1 MSLLRVPSLACPPS
15 TRLAWLAVLGL
26 GLGLATGCGDEEGD
40 PVGSDDH
47 SGETVPD
54 SDDGGDGT
62 DGTDG
67 TGDGTD
73 GDSEDDTGAPGG
85 PEVDLDGDGEA
96 SLEDGGID
104 CDDSDPDSTLI
115 TEDADCDG
123 VPTELDCDDND
134 PSVGDVDD
142 PECDGVATDAAGGDL
157 FQLAATSFDMGC
169 TDEQP
174 GCFDNEFEVMP
185 VTLTHDYFL
194 GETEVTQ
201 AQYTAMMGTNPSF
214 FEDCGDDC
222 PVERVS
228 WNMAAAYT
236 NALSAASGLEAC
248 YTCEGEGNTI
258 ACAPAMSP
266 YACAGYRLPTEA
278 EWENAARCGTDTIYA
293 GSDTVDEVGWY
304 VRNSDGGPKP
314 VGLLPANACGLVDLS
329 GNVIEWTQDLY
340 APDYYTADGRTDPE
354 GPEEGEGRSVRGGG
368 WQYSASG
375 LRVSYRNTI
384 AQDYRSNF
392 IGFRV
397 ARTVL

>member
-1 MSLLRVPSLACPPS
+1 MSTPFFLPAARDASPP
-15 TRLAWLAVLGL
+15 LCWLALL
-26 GLGLATGCGDEEGD
+26 GLGLAIGCGDEEGD

-47 SGETVPD
+47 SGETVPHTD
-54 SDDGGDGT
+54 DDVGDADTDDGGD
-62 DGTDG
+62 DGG
-67 TGDGTD
+67 
-73 GDSEDDTGAPGG
+73 DTGEPAD
-85 PEVDLDGDGEA
+85 PEIDLDGDGEPGIA
-96 SLEDGGID
+96 DGGAD
-104 CDDSDPDSTLI
+104 CDDTDPDSTLV

-123 VPTELDCDDND
+123 VPTELDCDDVD
-134 PSVGDVDD
+134 PTVGDVDD
-142 PECDGVATDAAGGDL
+142 PECDGIATDAAGGDL
-157 FQLAATSFDMGC
+157 FQLAATSFEMGC

-185 VTLTHDYFL
+185 VTLTHDYFI

-201 AQYTAMMGTNPSF
+201 AQYDAMMGTNPSF
-214 FEDCGDDC
+214 FDACGDDC

-236 NALSAASGLEAC
+236 NALSAASGLDAC

-258 ACAPAMSP
+258 ACEPAMDP
-266 YACAGYRLPTEA
+266 YTCEGYRLPTEA
-278 EWENAARCGTDTIYA
+278 EWENAARCGTDNVYA
-293 GSDTVDEVGWY
+293 GSDAVAEIGWY
-304 VRNSDGGPKP
+304 VRNSDGEPKP
-314 VGLLPANACGLVDLS
+314 VGALPANACGLVDMS
-329 GNVIEWTQDLY
+329 GNVIEWTQDRY
-340 APDYYTADGRTDPE
+340 APDYYTADGRTDPA

-384 AQDYRSNF
+384 AQDYRSNY

>member
-1 MSLLRVPSLACPPS
+1 MSKPFFMPAVPAAQPLR
-15 TRLAWLAVLGL
+15 WLALL
-26 GLGLATGCGDEEGD
+26 GLGLAIGCGEEGGD

-47 SGETVPD
+47 SGETVPHTD
-54 SDDGGDGT
+54 DAGEESD
-62 DGTDG
+62 
-67 TGDGTD
+67 
-73 GDSEDDTGAPGG
+73 EDDVEDTGAPDV
-85 PEVDLDGDGEA
+85 PETDLDGDGFP
-96 SLEDGGID
+96 SIEDGGTD
-104 CDDSDPDSTLI
+104 CDDTDPDSTLV
-115 TEDADCDG
+115 TDDADCDG
-123 VPTELDCDDND
+123 VPTDLDCDDAD

-142 PECDGVATDAAGGDL
+142 PDCDGIATDGAGANL
-157 FQLAATSFDMGC
+157 IQIASTSFEMGC

-174 GCFDNEFEVMP
+174 GCFDNEFEIMP
-185 VTLTHDYFL
+185 VTLTHDYFI

-201 AQYTAMMGTNPSF
+201 AEYAAMMGSNPSF
-214 FEDCGDDC
+214 FESCGDDC

-236 NALSAASGLEAC
+236 NALSEASGFEAC

-258 ACAPAMSP
+258 SCAPAMDP
-266 YACAGYRLPTEA
+266 YTCEGYRLPTEA
-278 EWENAARCGTDTIYA
+278 EWENAARCGTDNVYA
-293 GSDTVDEVGWY
+293 GSNDVNEVGWY
-304 VRNSDGGPKP
+304 VRNSEGEPRPAGEK
-314 VGLLPANACGLVDLS
+314 PANECGLVDMS

-340 APDYYTADGRTDPE
+340 APDYYTVDGRTDPA